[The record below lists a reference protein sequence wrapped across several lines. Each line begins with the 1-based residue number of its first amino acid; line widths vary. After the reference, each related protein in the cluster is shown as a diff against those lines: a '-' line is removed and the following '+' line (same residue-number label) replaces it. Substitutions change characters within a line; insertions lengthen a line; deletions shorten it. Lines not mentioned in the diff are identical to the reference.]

1 MMLFNRFIK
10 YFQKREV
17 LLLVFL
23 WALAEFL
30 LYLKFGFGFEME
42 AKKYISE
49 ADFIIQNQALSQ
61 GRYLFYLSTILVI
74 AVCKMGGVGLYG
86 AVFLLMLINL
96 GSYLVFLK
104 ALKKVFNATWPAL
117 LVITFL
123 LSFWPYQSWTLYLFT
138 ENLFYSTVMLLFSHL
153 LLYNGMTRKFIGI
166 LMALL
171 LMVIIS
177 RPLGIL
183 FVFPVL
189 GFLFF
194 HFTKRQRLFLLG
206 GFMAAGVLLVWVV
219 QIVFTTTPDWNMQ
232 RAFLEENII
241 CGLPVTLSGTPIDM
255 TENPSQLYR
264 LFYYITHN
272 FSHFSGLALKRL
284 QLFFLNTRNY
294 YSAAHNIYNLVYI
307 FFLYGSIIIGFR
319 QIRKTFSKGV
329 LFFIFSVLFLF
340 ALTVSLQCDDFHNR
354 FFLTLMPLLAS
365 LGISGCLPLVSKLF
379 SFFKNKI

>member
-1 MMLFNRFIK
+1 MKK
-10 YFQKREV
+10 YFAYKNEYLLIV
-17 LLLVFL
+17 LL

-30 LYLKFGFGFEME
+30 LYLKFGFGFQME

-49 ADFIIQNQALSQ
+49 ADFIIQNQELSQ
-61 GRYLFYLSTILVI
+61 GRYLFYLSTIIVI
-74 AVCKMGGVGLYG
+74 ALCKMTGLGLYG

-96 GSYLVFLK
+96 ASYLVFLK
-104 ALKKVFNATWPAL
+104 ALKKVFKATLPAV
-117 LVITFL
+117 LVVIFL
-123 LSFWPYQSWTLYLFT
+123 LSFWPYQSWTLFLFT
-138 ENLFYSTVMLLFSHL
+138 ESLFYSAVVLLFAHL
-153 LLYNGMTRKFIGI
+153 LLYNGMTRKFMGV

-171 LMVIIS
+171 LLVIIS

-183 FVFPVL
+183 FIFPVL

-194 HFTKRQRLFLLG
+194 HFTRRQRFFLLG
-206 GFMAAGVLLVWVV
+206 GFVAAGALLMWVV

-241 CGLPVTLSGTPIDM
+241 CDLPVTLSGTSIDM

-272 FSHFSGLALKRL
+272 FSHFSGLALQRL

-294 YSAAHNIYNLVYI
+294 YSAAHNIYNLIYI

-319 QIRKTFSKGV
+319 QIRKTFSTAI
-329 LFFIFSVLFLF
+329 LFFIFSVFFLF

-354 FFLTLMPLLAS
+354 FFLTLLPLLAT
-365 LGISGCLPLVSKLF
+365 LGIAGCLPLINKLF